1 MFCFRVNA
9 PIESYLIKYIPHAFW
24 IMPGLNRKKL
34 RQYQMFMLILFFFI
48 HWNLEKKAFLKR
60 FSFSEKKNPFC
71 LFTFQQT
78 GLCLHLECTSCA
90 GWESANVPAAQY
102 VKTRPLWSDLS
113 EIISE
118 SWLPMLSFEFLHFC
132 RGVFFSFFFFFLSSI
147 LWKGINCNEQEDI
160 VFIFFLQGKW
170 SESYNHRNKVSECF
184 AC

>member
-9 PIESYLIKYIPHAFW
+9 PIESYLIKYIPRAFW

-60 FSFSEKKNPFC
+60 FSFSEKKKSFLLVYVPANWIMHSLGMHKLCRLRVCQCTGGTVCENTPSLEWSKRNHIRIVTSDAKFWV
-71 LFTFQQT
+71 FTFLQR
-78 GLCLHLECTSCA
+78 C
-90 GWESANVPAAQY
+90 
-102 VKTRPLWSDLS
+102 
-113 EIISE
+113 
-118 SWLPMLSFEFLHFC
+118 
-132 RGVFFSFFFFFLSSI
+132 FFFFFLFFLSSI